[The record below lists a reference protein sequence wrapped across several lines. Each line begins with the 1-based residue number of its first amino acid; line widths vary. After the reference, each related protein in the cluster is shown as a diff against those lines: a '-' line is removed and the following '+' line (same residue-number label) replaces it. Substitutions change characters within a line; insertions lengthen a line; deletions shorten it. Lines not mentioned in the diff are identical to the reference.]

1 MMLTKNNLSDPWRR
15 ILVDV
20 VWVAMVYACIFIG
33 LFTFMI
39 PLIVLLII
47 SCYLYFWR
55 AQTPAMYLFKMRV
68 VSLKT
73 GEQATPLTMLLRELV
88 VLVISLAV
96 VPSGGLSAIFWIAC
110 VIPMFFNSYRQ
121 ELWDLVVGTTV
132 VDDPVD
138 IYRRNPSNTSK
149 SPIDSFADDLDF
161 DL

>member
-1 MMLTKNNLSDPWRR
+1 
-15 ILVDV
+15 
-20 VWVAMVYACIFIG
+20 
-33 LFTFMI
+33 
-39 PLIVLLII
+39 
-47 SCYLYFWR
+47 
-55 AQTPAMYLFKMRV
+55 MYLFKMRV

-96 VPSGGLSAIFWIAC
+96 VPSGGWSAIFWIAC

-138 IYRRNPSNTSK
+138 IYRRNPSNTTKAS
-149 SPIDSFADDLDF
+149 IDSFADDLDF